1 MSYIHENLFEL
12 KPQKT
17 LRILVYPNI
26 TYAKDLEKDSYIQVI
41 HSMILELN
49 NIRDDLFFYLVTPET
64 LPMFSVIPNVHQ
76 FVMYFPS
83 YPQNMRM
90 HFNVR
95 DWKILRHRKWDFDLI
110 FSHLPEH
117 TLNIKNVLY
126 NTSSHNPPV
135 VGYCHWFD
143 IKDVVVSTMHALNY
157 NFVGLLEMKRCYMNT
172 QAQKILV
179 LEEAEK
185 LLSKA
190 NCAKLD
196 EILKVQHPGI
206 KEEDIIEPY
215 GKRPKGYPI
224 YNDNTQFYEKIIV
237 FNHRPATYKDFD
249 NFMATMDKLWE
260 QRQDF
265 KVWIPLLDTPNRPY
279 VYVTTYDKE
288 KYYEELRRCCVGYS
302 PKQMYGGWSV
312 ASTDGIMN
320 GVPYI
325 MYDALYYK
333 ELNPNAD
340 FFKTNDDAIK
350 LLNLYLDKM
359 YHRNDKANEG
369 LLYIKENLLYKN
381 EIRQMLEYF
390 DKIVS
395 EEKSITDRSGRYK
408 EMIEIVKK
416 EKIISKYQ
424 LTKWINND
432 RPYGVALNPYR
443 RALLSHPNIY
453 DCNGLEPHYIWKD

>member
-1 MSYIHENLFEL
+1 MSLEFFYEDYKE
-12 KPQKT
+12 QKT

-26 TYAKDLEKDSYIQVI
+26 TYSKDLEKDSYIQVI

-49 NIRDDLFFYLVTPET
+49 KIRDDLFFYLVTPKT
-64 LPMFSVIPNVHQ
+64 MPMFSVIPNVHQ
-76 FVMYFPS
+76 FEMYFPS
-83 YPQNMRM
+83 YPQSMRM
-90 HFNVR
+90 HFNVK
-95 DWKILRHRKWDFDLI
+95 DWNNIRHRKWDFDLI

-157 NFVGLLEMKRCYMNT
+157 NLMGLLEMKRCYMNT

-185 LLSKA
+185 ILSKA

-196 EILKVQHPGI
+196 EILTVQHPGI
-206 KEEDIIEPY
+206 KKEDIIDDY
-215 GKRPKGYPI
+215 K
-224 YNDNTQFYEKIIV
+224 QFKIEYKKIIV

-265 KVWIPLLDTPNRPY
+265 KVWIPLLESPNRPY
-279 VYVTTYDKE
+279 VYVTKYEKQ

-302 PKQMYGGWSV
+302 PKHLYGGWSV

-333 ELNPNAD
+333 ELNPTAD
-340 FFKTNDDAIK
+340 FFKTNDDAIR
-350 LLNLYLDKM
+350 LLNLHLDDH
-359 YHRNDKANEG
+359 YHRDDRSMAGIK
-369 LLYIKENLLYKN
+369 YIRKNLIYSN
-381 EIRQMLEYF
+381 EIQQMLNYF

-395 EEKSITDRSGRYK
+395 EEKSITDRSNRYK
-408 EMIEIVKK
+408 EMIEIVKT
-416 EKIISKYQ
+416 EKMVSKYQ

-443 RALLSHPNIY
+443 RALLNHPNIY
-453 DCNGLEPHYIWKD
+453 DGDGLEPHYIWKD

>member
-1 MSYIHENLFEL
+1 MSLELFYNEL

-26 TYAKDLEKDSYIQVI
+26 TYSKDLEKDSYIQVI
-41 HSMILELN
+41 HSMIIELN
-49 NIRDDLFFYLVTPET
+49 KIRDDLFFYLVTPKHM
-64 LPMFSVIPNVHQ
+64 PMFSVFSNVHQ

-90 HFNVR
+90 HFDVK
-95 DWKILRHRKWDFDLI
+95 DWNLIRHRRWDFDLI

-143 IKDVVVSTMHALNY
+143 IKNVVVSTMHALNY
-157 NFVGLLEMKRCYMNT
+157 NLMGLLEMKRCYMNT

-185 LLSKA
+185 ILSKA

-196 EILKVQHPGI
+196 EILTVQHPGI
-206 KEEDIIEPY
+206 NDDDIIDDY
-215 GKRPKGYPI
+215 
-224 YNDNTQFYEKIIV
+224 TQFKIEYKKIIV

-265 KVWIPLLDTPNRPY
+265 KVWIPLLESPNRPY
-279 VYVTTYDKE
+279 VYVTKYEKQ

-302 PKQMYGGWSV
+302 PKQLYGGWSV

-333 ELNPNAD
+333 ELNPTAD
-340 FFKTNDDAIK
+340 FFKTNDEAIR
-350 LLNLYLDKM
+350 LLNLHLDDH
-359 YHRNDKANEG
+359 YHRDDQSMAGIK
-369 LLYIKENLLYKN
+369 YIRKNLIYSN
-381 EIRQMLEYF
+381 EIQQMLKYF

-395 EEKSITDRSGRYK
+395 EEKSITDRSNRYK
-408 EMIEIVKK
+408 EMIETVKK
-416 EKIISKYQ
+416 EKKISKYQ
-424 LTKWINND
+424 LTEWINND

-443 RALLSHPNIY
+443 RALLNHSNIY
-453 DCNGLEPHYIWKD
+453 DGNGLEPHYIWKD

>member
-1 MSYIHENLFEL
+1 MSLELFYNEL

-26 TYAKDLEKDSYIQVI
+26 TYSKDLEKDSYIQVI
-41 HSMILELN
+41 HSMIIELN
-49 NIRDDLFFYLVTPET
+49 KIRDDLFFYLVTPKHM
-64 LPMFSVIPNVHQ
+64 PMFSVFSNVHQ

-90 HFNVR
+90 HFDVK
-95 DWKILRHRKWDFDLI
+95 DWNLIRHRRWDFDLI

-157 NFVGLLEMKRCYMNT
+157 NLMGLLEMKRCYMNT

-185 LLSKA
+185 ILSKA

-196 EILKVQHPGI
+196 EILTVQHPGI
-206 KEEDIIEPY
+206 KKEDIIDDY
-215 GKRPKGYPI
+215 
-224 YNDNTQFYEKIIV
+224 TQFKIEYKKIIV

-265 KVWIPLLDTPNRPY
+265 KVWIPLLESPNRPY
-279 VYVTTYDKE
+279 VYVTKYEKQ

-302 PKQMYGGWSV
+302 PKQLYGGWSV

-333 ELNPNAD
+333 ELNPTAD
-340 FFKTNDDAIK
+340 FFKTNDEAIR
-350 LLNLYLDKM
+350 LLNLHLDDHH
-359 YHRNDKANEG
+359 HRDDQSMAGIK
-369 LLYIKENLLYKN
+369 YIRKNLIYSN
-381 EIRQMLEYF
+381 EIQQMLNYF

-395 EEKSITDRSGRYK
+395 EEKSITGRSNRYK
-408 EMIEIVKK
+408 EMIETVKK
-416 EKIISKYQ
+416 EKKISKYQ
-424 LTKWINND
+424 LTEWINND

-443 RALLSHPNIY
+443 RALLNHSNIY
-453 DCNGLEPHYIWKD
+453 DGNGLEPHYIWKD

>member
-1 MSYIHENLFEL
+1 MSLEFFYNDL

-26 TYAKDLEKDSYIQVI
+26 TYSKDLEKDSYIQVI
-41 HSMILELN
+41 HSMIIELN
-49 NIRDDLFFYLVTPET
+49 KLRDDLFFYLVMPET
-64 LPMFSVIPNVHQ
+64 LPMFSMIPNVYQ

-90 HFNVR
+90 HFDVKGWN
-95 DWKILRHRKWDFDLI
+95 IIRHRKWDFDLI

-157 NFVGLLEMKRCYMNT
+157 NFVGLLEMKKCYMNT
-172 QAQKILV
+172 QAQKNLV

-185 LLSKA
+185 ILSKA

-196 EILKVQHPGI
+196 DILEIFHPGVHP
-206 KEEDIIEPY
+206 EDIIE
-215 GKRPKGYPI
+215 
-224 YNDNTQFYEKIIV
+224 NVSVDNMTSDNALIHQEKIIV

-249 NFMATMDKLWE
+249 NFIATMDKLWE

-265 KVWIPLLDTPNRPY
+265 KVWIPLLETSNRPY
-279 VYVTTYDKE
+279 VYVKKYKKE
-288 KYYEELRRCCVGYS
+288 KYYEELQKCCVGYS
-302 PKQMYGGWSV
+302 PKQLYGGWSV
-312 ASTDGIMN
+312 ASTDGIMK

-333 ELNPNAD
+333 ELNPTAD
-340 FFKTNDDAIK
+340 FFKTNEEAIK
-350 LLNLYLDKM
+350 LLNLYLDDH
-359 YHRNDKANEG
+359 YHRNKKANIG
-369 LLYIKENLLYKN
+369 LEHIRKALIYKN
-381 EIRQMLEYF
+381 KIQGILDYF

-395 EEKSITDRSGRYK
+395 EEKCITDKSNRFK
-408 EMIEIVKK
+408 EMIEIVKQK
-416 EKIISKYQ
+416 KKVSKYE
-424 LTKWINND
+424 LTQWINND

-443 RALLSHPNIY
+443 RALLKHPNIY
-453 DCNGLEPHYIWKD
+453 DSSGLEPHYIWKN

>member
-1 MSYIHENLFEL
+1 MSLELFYNEL

-26 TYAKDLEKDSYIQVI
+26 TYSKDLEKDSYIQVI
-41 HSMILELN
+41 HSMIIELN
-49 NIRDDLFFYLVTPET
+49 KIRDDLFFYLVTPKHM
-64 LPMFSVIPNVHQ
+64 PMFSVFSNVHQ

-90 HFNVR
+90 HFDVK
-95 DWKILRHRKWDFDLI
+95 DWNLIRHRRWDFDLI

-157 NFVGLLEMKRCYMNT
+157 NLMGLLEMKRCYMNT

-185 LLSKA
+185 ILSKA

-196 EILKVQHPGI
+196 EILTVQHPGI
-206 KEEDIIEPY
+206 KKEDIIDDY
-215 GKRPKGYPI
+215 
-224 YNDNTQFYEKIIV
+224 TQFKIEYKKIIV

-265 KVWIPLLDTPNRPY
+265 KVWIPLLESPNRPY
-279 VYVTTYDKE
+279 VYVTKYEKQ

-302 PKQMYGGWSV
+302 PKQLYGGWSV

-333 ELNPNAD
+333 ELNPTAD
-340 FFKTNDDAIK
+340 FFKTNDEAIR
-350 LLNLYLDKM
+350 LLNLHLDDH
-359 YHRNDKANEG
+359 YHRDDQSMAGIK
-369 LLYIKENLLYKN
+369 YIRENLIYST
-381 EIRQMLEYF
+381 EIQQMLSYF

-395 EEKSITDRSGRYK
+395 EEKAITDRSNRYK
-408 EMIEIVKK
+408 EMIEIVKTK
-416 EKIISKYQ
+416 KLVSKYQ

-443 RALLSHPNIY
+443 RALLNHPNIY
-453 DCNGLEPHYIWKD
+453 DGDGLEPHYIWKD

>member
-1 MSYIHENLFEL
+1 MSLEFFYEDY
-12 KPQKT
+12 KAQKT

-26 TYAKDLEKDSYIQVI
+26 TYSKDLEKDSYIQVI

-49 NIRDDLFFYLVTPET
+49 KIRDDLFFYLVTPKT
-64 LPMFSVIPNVHQ
+64 MPMFSVIPNVHQ
-76 FVMYFPS
+76 FEMHFPS

-90 HFNVR
+90 HFNVK
-95 DWKILRHRKWDFDLI
+95 DWNNIRHRKWDFDLI

-157 NFVGLLEMKRCYMNT
+157 NLMGLLEMKRCYMNT

-185 LLSKA
+185 ILSKA

-196 EILKVQHPGI
+196 EILTVQHPGI
-206 KEEDIIEPY
+206 KKEDIIDDY
-215 GKRPKGYPI
+215 K
-224 YNDNTQFYEKIIV
+224 QFKIEYKKIIV

-265 KVWIPLLDTPNRPY
+265 KVWIPLLESPNRPY
-279 VYVTTYDKE
+279 VYVTKYEKQ

-302 PKQMYGGWSV
+302 PKQLYGGWSV

-333 ELNPNAD
+333 ELNPTAD
-340 FFKTNDDAIK
+340 FFKTNDDAIR
-350 LLNLYLDKM
+350 LLNLHLDDH
-359 YHRNDKANEG
+359 YHRDDRSMAGIK
-369 LLYIKENLLYKN
+369 YIRKNLIYSN
-381 EIRQMLEYF
+381 EIQQMLNYF

-395 EEKSITDRSGRYK
+395 EEKAITDRSNRYK
-408 EMIEIVKK
+408 EMIEIVKTK
-416 EKIISKYQ
+416 KLVSKYQ

-443 RALLSHPNIY
+443 RALLNHPNIY
-453 DCNGLEPHYIWKD
+453 DGDGLEPHYIWKD

>member
-1 MSYIHENLFEL
+1 MSIEFFYKDWKF
-12 KPQKT
+12 QKT

-49 NIRDDLFFYLVTPET
+49 NIRDDLFFYLVTPKT

-76 FVMYFPS
+76 FEMYIPS

-90 HFNVR
+90 HFNVQ
-95 DWKILRHRKWDFDLI
+95 DWRILRHRKWDFDLI

-143 IKDVVVSTMHALNY
+143 IRDVVVSTMHALNY

-179 LEEAEK
+179 LEAAEK
-185 LLSKA
+185 QLSKA

-196 EILKVQHPGI
+196 EILTVQHPGVRLKDI
-206 KEEDIIEPY
+206 KKLNP
-215 GKRPKGYPI
+215 
-224 YNDNTQFYEKIIV
+224 DNYEKVIV

-249 NFMATMDKLWE
+249 NFIATMDKLWE

-265 KVWIPLLDTPNRPY
+265 KVWIPLLETANRPY
-279 VYVTTYDKE
+279 IYVSKYEKE
-288 KYYEELRRCCVGYS
+288 KYYEELSRCCVGYS
-302 PKQMYGGWSV
+302 PKQLYGGWSV

-333 ELNPNAD
+333 ELNPTAD
-340 FFKTNDDAIK
+340 FFKTNEEAIK
-350 LLNLYLDKM
+350 LLNQYLDDGF
-359 YHRNDKANEG
+359 HRNQKADSG
-369 LLYIKENLLYKN
+369 IRHIQRNLIYSN
-381 EIRQMLEYF
+381 EIKQMLEYF

-395 EEKSITDRSGRYK
+395 EEKSITDRSNRYK

-416 EKIISKYQ
+416 EKMISKYQ